1 MKRKT
6 SGANTDI
13 ADPTVEGEN
22 TPRTDRLSS
31 GEEEGGENS
40 YSDPSF
46 VNNFS
51 KKKQEYL
58 AQEIKDRS
66 GVYKF
71 DDDPSTYKKARK

>member
-1 MKRKT
+1 M
-6 SGANTDI
+6 SGANTEV

-40 YSDPSF
+40 NSDPSF
-46 VNNFS
+46 VNFS

-71 DDDPSTYKKARK
+71 DADPATYKKARK